1 MRTVLITA
9 VSTAVCAFLAA
20 APAFAQDTVTGA
32 PPGQAPATVDGYGYG
47 QGQTGQ
53 PGIGSDYPAYY
64 GYAPGYRYYWPGYG
78 YYAPGPFGPV
88 GAAVGAWAALQAP
101 SPRERLAWPQG
112 VQPTWR
118 GATATSIATSTAG
131 ASAVLDSH
139 PNSSARLAAC
149 RT

>member
-32 PPGQAPATVDGYGYG
+32 PAGQAPATVEGYGYG

-78 YYAPGPFGPV
+78 YYAPSPFGPV
-88 GAAVGAWAALQAP
+88 GAAVGALGSA
-101 SPRERLAWPQG
+101 
-112 VQPTWR
+112 
-118 GATATSIATSTAG
+118 AG
-131 ASAVLDSH
+131 ALTSGAVGVATGG
-139 PNSSARLAAC
+139 PAYVARRHC
-149 RT
+149 HVYRDEYGRRICGP